1 VNADYAESKAINLL
15 EKMLIFNPEKR
26 ISVRESLQHEFLKD
40 LHDPDDEPIKSVKIE
55 FEFEDGMKKPEMVQI
70 LLDEHTKYLD
80 ARRKCCPRE

>member
-1 VNADYAESKAINLL
+1 MNADYAGSKAINLL

-26 ISVRESLQHEFLKD
+26 ISVQASLQHEFLQD
-40 LHDPDDEPIKSVKIE
+40 LHDPDDEPTKSAKIE
-55 FEFEDGMKKPEMVQI
+55 FEFEKGLKKPEMVQI